1 MNILTQILENFT
13 EIGEWFVSIINII
26 IGLFW
31 TTAEGGGSLTVLG
44 VLAIITLGIGLITMV
59 IAMIRSFFKGRG

>member
-1 MNILTQILENFT
+1 MEILTQILGVFT
-13 EIGEWFVSIINII
+13 EVGEWFVSIINVI

-31 TTAEGGGSLTVLG
+31 TTSETGGSLTVLG
-44 VLAIITLGIGLITMV
+44 TLAIITLGIGLITMV